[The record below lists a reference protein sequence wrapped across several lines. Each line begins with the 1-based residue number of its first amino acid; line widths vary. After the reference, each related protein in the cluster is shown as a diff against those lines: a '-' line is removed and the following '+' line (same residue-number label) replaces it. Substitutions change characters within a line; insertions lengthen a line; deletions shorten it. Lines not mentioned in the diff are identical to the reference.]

1 MVERSVWFKREWGRE
16 NWRVQLFSSQ
26 THQNSISLN
35 WEDYR
40 RESKKQ
46 TLLLLD
52 KNALAPSNKLIDV
65 LASLFLFLILFFLLF
80 LFLFFY

>member
-1 MVERSVWFKREWGRE
+1 MRGVFGWKGSGGEKTRG
-16 NWRVQLFSSQ
+16 VQLFSSQ

-40 RESKKQ
+40 RESKEQ

-52 KNALAPSNKLIDV
+52 KNTLAPSNKLLDG
-65 LASLFLFLILFFLLF
+65 LASLFFYFILFYFFNFIFLLN
-80 LFLFFY
+80 